1 MTRYESIFILDNN
14 AEKDSIVDTLVEK
27 FKSYGAEVEKV
38 DRWGKKRLAYE
49 IGKRQYGDYTCLE
62 FNADPASIAKMER
75 DYRLNENVIR
85 FFTHVVSKRQLKQR
99 ANDKKAAESAPN
111 TTSDRK

>member
-1 MTRYESIFILDNN
+1 M
-14 AEKDSIVDTLVEK
+14 KK

-49 IGKRQYGDYTCLE
+49 IGKRQYGDYTCIE
-62 FNADPASIAKMER
+62 FNAEPTVIAKIER
-75 DYRLNENVIR
+75 DYRLNEQVIR

-99 ANDKKAAESAPN
+99 AQDKKTAETAVN
-111 TTSDRK
+111 TTDAK

>member
-1 MTRYESIFILDNN
+1 MKRYESIFILDNN
-14 AEKDSIVDTLVEK
+14 AEKDSIVDTLIEK

-49 IGKRQYGDYTCLE
+49 IGKRQYGDYTCIE
-62 FNADPASIAKMER
+62 FNAEPTVIAKIER
-75 DYRLNENVIR
+75 DYRLNEQVIR

-99 ANDKKAAESAPN
+99 AQDKKSAETAVN
-111 TTSDRK
+111 TTDAK